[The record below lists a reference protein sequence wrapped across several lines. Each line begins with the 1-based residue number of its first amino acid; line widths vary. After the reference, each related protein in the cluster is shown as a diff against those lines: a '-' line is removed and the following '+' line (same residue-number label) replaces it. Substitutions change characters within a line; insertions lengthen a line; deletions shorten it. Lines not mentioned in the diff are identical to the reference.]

1 MPHFIKVG
9 PSGEYVGEVFTSGKE
24 TTLAAVES
32 DQYYIPGAGRT
43 DGPWEGKVYDR
54 GADSWST
61 PVPVARPAATIIVY
75 TTDVAAPV
83 EEANVSQAVNFQV
96 TIPGVG
102 EEQIVVP
109 IDRLN
114 AQNEVQESGVAWL
127 ALQFASDVATGS
139 VTFPRSGRYG
149 VGPWTS
155 QKRFNV
161 PLKYVTVLGA

>member
-9 PSGEYVGEVFTSGKE
+9 PNGEYAGEVFTSGNE

-32 DQYYIPGAGRT
+32 DQYYLAGAGRT
-43 DGPWEGKVYDR
+43 DGPWEGKVYDKA
-54 GADSWST
+54 GNTWAK
-61 PVPVARPAATIIVY
+61 PVDLRPVAAIIVY
-75 TTDVAAPV
+75 TTDVATPID
-83 EEANVSQAVNFQV
+83 EANVSQVVNFQV

-102 EEQIVVP
+102 DERIVIPV
-109 IDRLN
+109 DRLN
-114 AQNEVQESGVAWL
+114 AQNEIQESGVTWL

-139 VTFPRSGRYG
+139 VTFSRSGRYG

-155 QKRFNV
+155 RRFNV